1 MRISEYTDTKVVITS
16 GLVGVIFGL
25 VTSAYYALLAA
36 PAAVAARPRLATL
49 PLQTALFSGRFTEW
63 AFYTH
68 PTVATIGAC
77 GVYALIALV
86 ISIAMVIS
94 T

>member
-1 MRISEYTDTKVVITS
+1 MSEYTDTKVVITS
-16 GLVGVIFGL
+16 GLIGVIFGL

-36 PAAVAARPRLATL
+36 PAVVATRPRLATL

-68 PTVATIGAC
+68 PTVAIIGTC
-77 GVYALIALV
+77 SVCALMALV
-86 ISIAMVIS
+86 ISIAMVMS
-94 T
+94 A